1 MVTPFDDA
9 YARVIVE
16 HSLDVRPGQRVLIE
30 GAEGGASL
38 ARAVAERVQRAGALA
53 IVRIVPDDLA
63 ELRATFASDE
73 VLGEPDPLSLILNRE
88 VDARVALLAEANLR
102 ALGHLPAERAALA
115 GRSRAR
121 SSQPLLARAARGEA
135 RWVVAQVPLQS
146 YADAAGLSLDAYR
159 ALLLRGLRLDEADP
173 IAAWRRVGERQAALV
188 TLLEQSDELRLVAPG
203 TDLRMTIGGRRWLSS
218 YGLRNLPDGEVF
230 TGPHEDSAEGVITFG
245 LPTSYAGRRVEGAR
259 LRFEAGLC
267 VEARAEVGDEV
278 LQAALAVDQG
288 ARRLGE
294 VALGLNRGIDR
305 PTGDILLSE
314 KIGGTAHLALGRS
327 YPESGGSNVSD
338 IHWDL
343 VCDLREGGE
352 VYADGRLIQRDG
364 QFVPELGI
372 DL

>member
-9 YARVIVE
+9 YSRVIVE
-16 HSLDVRPGQRVLIE
+16 HSLDVRPHQRVLIE
-30 GAEGGASL
+30 GAEGCLSL
-38 ARAVAERVQRAGALA
+38 ARAIAERIERAGADA

-63 ELRATFASDE
+63 ELRATLASDE
-73 VLGEPDPLSLILNRE
+73 VLGAADPLGALLNRR
-88 VDARVALLAEANLR
+88 VDARVALLAEANLHG
-102 ALGHLPAERAALA
+102 LGHLPAERAALA

-121 SSQPLLARAARGEA
+121 TSEPLLARAARGEA
-135 RWVVAQVPLQS
+135 RWVVAQVPVAS
-146 YADAAGLSLDAYR
+146 YAKAAGLSLDAYR
-159 ALLLRGLRLDEADP
+159 SLLVRALRLDEADP

-188 TLLEQSDELRLVAPG
+188 ELLEQTGELRLVAPG
-203 TDLRMTIGGRRWLSS
+203 TDLVLQVGGRRWLSS

-230 TGPHEDSAEGVITFG
+230 TGPHEESAEGVITFG

-259 LRFEAGLC
+259 LRFEAGVC
-267 VEARAEVGDEV
+267 VEARAETGDEV
-278 LQAALAVDQG
+278 LQAALAVDAG

-294 VALGLNRGIDR
+294 VALGLNRGIDH
-305 PTGDILLSE
+305 PTCDILLSE

-327 YPESGGSNVSD
+327 YPETGGSNVSD

>member
-1 MVTPFDDA
+1 MTPFDDA

-30 GAEGGASL
+30 GAEGCVPL
-38 ARAVAERVQRAGALA
+38 ARAIAERVQRAGAVP

-63 ELRATFASDE
+63 ELRATLASDHA
-73 VLGEPDPLSLILNRE
+73 LGEPDPLGVILNRR
-88 VDARVALLAEANLR
+88 VDARVALVAEANLR

-121 SSQPLLARAARGEA
+121 TSSPLLERAARGEA
-135 RWVVAQVPLQS
+135 RWVVAQVPLAS
-146 YADAAGLSLDAYR
+146 YAEAAGLSLDEYR
-159 ALLLRGLRLDEADP
+159 ALLTRALRLDEADP
-173 IAAWRRVGERQAALV
+173 IAAWRRVGERQASLV
-188 TLLEQSDELRLVAPG
+188 ELLERTDELRLVAPG
-203 TDLRMTIGGRRWLSS
+203 TDLRMRVGGRRWLSS

-267 VEARAEVGDEV
+267 VEARAVTGDDV
-278 LQAALAVDQG
+278 LQAALAVDAG

-294 VALGLNRGIDR
+294 VALGLNRGIDH
-305 PTGDILLSE
+305 PTCDILLSE

-327 YPESGGSNVSD
+327 YPETGGSNVSD

-364 QFVPELGI
+364 RFLPELGI